1 MLLIGAVDGRAHAQW
16 AALTSSAFGNAAF
29 GQIRNQANNMR
40 MMQFT
45 FRFGF

>member
-1 MLLIGAVDGRAHAQW
+1 VEVLNVFDAVQW
-16 AALTSSAFGNAAF
+16 AAPVSTAFGNAAF

>member
-1 MLLIGAVDGRAHAQW
+1 VLNLFDTVQW
-16 AALTSSAFGNAAF
+16 AAPVSTAFGNASF

-45 FRFGF
+45 FRFLF